1 MANVRD
7 KIRLTDD
14 EARDFLVSSKT
25 VVMATINHDGYP
37 HMVPMWYSV
46 LGGLV
51 HMHTYKSSQ
60 KVKNIER
67 DARGS
72 ILVEDG
78 TDYDKLRGVFIR
90 GRFEI
95 IDDQELC
102 YRIAIASAEKY
113 QGLREEQAGDALRYY
128 IRKRV
133 AVVFHPERTS
143 SWDHRKTV
151 AASAPSPPLVGVD
164 IATASHRSSR
174 CLWSTGL
181 FR

>member
-14 EARDFLVSSKT
+14 EMVDFLEKSRT
-25 VVMATINHDGYP
+25 VIMGTNNHDGYP
-37 HMVPMWYSV
+37 HLVPMWYSM

-51 HMHTYKSSQ
+51 NMHTYRSSQ

-67 DARGS
+67 DPRGS

-78 TDYDKLRGVFIR
+78 IDYDKLRGVFLR

-95 IDDQELC
+95 VDDQDLC
-102 YRIAIASAEKY
+102 YRIAVTSAKKY
-113 QGLREEQAGDALRYY
+113 QGLDEETAGAALRYY

-133 AVVFHPERTS
+133 ALVFHPEKIS
-143 SWDHRKTV
+143 SWDHRKTT
-151 AASAPSPPLVGVD
+151 APGS
-164 IATASHRSSR
+164 
-174 CLWSTGL
+174 
-181 FR
+181 

>member
-1 MANVRD
+1 MVTMPNVRD
-7 KIRLTDD
+7 KIRLTDEEI
-14 EARDFLVSSKT
+14 EAFLGSAKT
-25 VVMATINHDGYP
+25 VVMATLNHDGYP
-37 HMVPMWYSV
+37 HLVPMWYSV
-46 LGGLV
+46 LDGLV

-78 TDYDKLRGVFIR
+78 TDYDKLRGVFVR

-102 YRIAIASAEKY
+102 YRIAVASAKKY
-113 QGLREEQAGDALRYY
+113 QGLDEDTAGTALRYY

-133 AVVFHPERTS
+133 ALVFHPEKTS
-143 SWDHRKTV
+143 SWDHRKTT
-151 AASAPSPPLVGVD
+151 SPG
-164 IATASHRSSR
+164 
-174 CLWSTGL
+174 G
-181 FR
+181 

>member
-1 MANVRD
+1 MPNVRD

-14 EARDFLVSSKT
+14 EMREFLETSKT
-25 VVMATINHDGYP
+25 VIVGTINHDGYP
-37 HMVPMWYSV
+37 HLVPMWYSM

-78 TDYDKLRGVFIR
+78 TDYDKLRGIFIR

-95 IDDQELC
+95 IDDQDLC
-102 YRIAIASAEKY
+102 YRIAVASAQKY
-113 QGLREEQAGDALRYY
+113 QGLDEDTAGAALRYY

-133 AVVFHPERTS
+133 ALVFHPEKVS
-143 SWDHRKTV
+143 SWDHRKT
-151 AASAPSPPLVGVD
+151 AG
-164 IATASHRSSR
+164 ATGA
-174 CLWSTGL
+174 
-181 FR
+181 

>member
-7 KIRLTDD
+7 KIRLSDA
-14 EARDFLVSSKT
+14 EIESFLDKSKT
-25 VVMATINHDGYP
+25 VIMATINHDGYP
-37 HMVPMWYSV
+37 HLVPMWYSM
-46 LGGLV
+46 LDGLV
-51 HMHTYKSSQ
+51 HMHTYRSSQ

-78 TDYDKLRGVFIR
+78 LDYDKLRGVFVR

-102 YRIAIASAEKY
+102 YRIALASAEKY
-113 QGLREEQAGDALRYY
+113 QGLGEETAGAALRYY

-133 AVVFHPERTS
+133 ALVFHPEKTS
-143 SWDHRKTV
+143 SWDHRKTSD
-151 AASAPSPPLVGVD
+151 ASA
-164 IATASHRSSR
+164 A
-174 CLWSTGL
+174 
-181 FR
+181 